1 MAVGIVVV
9 KQFEKLV
16 VLRWGRLNRVQNA
29 GLRLI
34 IPIVESARKVDLRE
48 RVQRVPIQKY
58 ITSDNVVVDMDFVI
72 YYSVMEDQAEG

>member
-1 MAVGIVVV
+1 MAIGIVVV

-34 IPIVESARKVDLRE
+34 IPIVESGRKVDLRE

-58 ITSDNVVVDMDFVI
+58 ITTWT
-72 YYSVMEDQAEG
+72 YC